1 MSETAEVQ
9 AQTVAVAAPKKQKKL
24 KPARKQVKPG
34 DVVKTEAPQTGKEY
48 NIWYNKWAGG
58 DREDSYSKGQ
68 VSLSTGIKQRT
79 VELHGC
85 AGIVFDHTRV
95 SWRRAAVDFSCFGRW
110 ARRHAHCFSGFASE
124 VVALARLDWIVLGKS
139 GYAKSQEKPDPWLL
153 PEWLSSDVK
162 NNHLRALLLLS
173 CSTVQRVRVVTD
185 LYLTAKSSPKPVVTS
200 SATLASPAQ
209 TSLVSSTPVSTLRA
223 DAVPTAGSA
232 NTCICSPDPN
242 DQLPDSSKDC
252 FARDKFSDYR
262 DDMGGVGSFNRQNRT
277 LYIGRIKETGNGLET
292 EEVVMRHF
300 KEWGQIERD
309 NSETGWAV
317 KVLQYR
323 SVAFVTYVSE
333 LHAQFAKEAM
343 ACQSL
348 DNDEILNVRWATEDP
363 NPVQKVAE
371 KRRLVD
377 MGQEVI
383 KAKIDP
389 RIVDAMRT
397 IRALEDGDVLDED
410 GYIVDGDEEEDEVGD
425 DGTGEPGSKRR
436 RLEAPPPSAAT
447 GEDEPP
453 QPKGLLS
460 ADTLEGLKY
469 FAEIRKR
476 NGGAPAAPP
485 PRAAAAP
492 APLKEGL
499 GLADYGSDD
508 ED

>member
-1 MSETAEVQ
+1 MSETTETEIQ
-9 AQTVAVAAPKKQKKL
+9 AQAVAVAAPKKQKKL

-58 DREDSYSKGQ
+58 DREDSYSNKVKSQTRCNIKRDSGLTRAN
-68 VSLSTGIKQRT
+68 VTGIKYTCLYFARGCCPYGW
-79 VELHGC
+79 ECEYLHM
-85 AGIVFDHTRV
+85 
-95 SWRRAAVDFSCFGRW
+95 
-110 ARRHAHCFSGFASE
+110 
-124 VVALARLDWIVLGKS
+124 L
-139 GYAKSQEKPDPWLL
+139 
-153 PEWLSSDVK
+153 
-162 NNHLRALLLLS
+162 
-173 CSTVQRVRVVTD
+173 
-185 LYLTAKSSPKPVVTS
+185 
-200 SATLASPAQ
+200 
-209 TSLVSSTPVSTLRA
+209 
-223 DAVPTAGSA
+223 
-232 NTCICSPDPN
+232 PDPN

-277 LYIGRIKETGNGLET
+277 LYIGRIKETGNGQET

-309 NSETGWAV
+309 DSASTWAV

-383 KAKIDP
+383 KSKIDP

-397 IRALEDGDVLDED
+397 VRALEDGDVLDED
-410 GYIVDGDEEEDEVGD
+410 GYILDGDDVED
-425 DGTGEPGSKRR
+425 DGSGEPGAKRR
-436 RLEAPPPSAAT
+436 RLE
-447 GEDEPP
+447 GEQPP
-453 QPKGLLS
+453 QPQEPLKPQGLLS

-469 FAEIRKR
+469 FAEIRQR
-476 NGGAPAAPP
+476 NGAPAAAP
-485 PRAAAAP
+485 PRTAP
-492 APLKEGL
+492 APTPLKEGL
-499 GLADYGSDD
+499 GLADYGSDE

>member
-1 MSETAEVQ
+1 MSETTETETQ
-9 AQTVAVAAPKKQKKL
+9 AVAVVAPKKQKKL

-58 DREDSYSKGQ
+58 DREDSYSNKVKSQTRCNIKRDSGLTRAN
-68 VSLSTGIKQRT
+68 VTGIKYTCLYFARGCCPYGW
-79 VELHGC
+79 ECEYLHM
-85 AGIVFDHTRV
+85 
-95 SWRRAAVDFSCFGRW
+95 
-110 ARRHAHCFSGFASE
+110 
-124 VVALARLDWIVLGKS
+124 L
-139 GYAKSQEKPDPWLL
+139 PDP
-153 PEWLSSDVK
+153 D
-162 NNHLRALLLLS
+162 
-173 CSTVQRVRVVTD
+173 
-185 LYLTAKSSPKPVVTS
+185 
-200 SATLASPAQ
+200 
-209 TSLVSSTPVSTLRA
+209 
-223 DAVPTAGSA
+223 
-232 NTCICSPDPN
+232 

-277 LYIGRIKETGNGLET
+277 LYIGRIKETGNGQET

-309 NSETGWAV
+309 DSASTWAV

-343 ACQSL
+343 ACQSM

-397 IRALEDGDVLDED
+397 VRALEDGDVLDDD
-410 GYIVDGDEEEDEVGD
+410 GYILDGDEVED
-425 DGTGEPGSKRR
+425 DGSGQPGAKRR
-436 RLEAPPPSAAT
+436 RLEAAPTQAQDEQPSL
-447 GEDEPP
+447 
-453 QPKGLLS
+453 PKGLLS

-476 NGGAPAAPP
+476 NVVPATAPP
-485 PRAAAAP
+485 RAAP

-499 GLADYGSDD
+499 GLADYGSDE